1 MTAILDWEYAGWYPE
16 HWEYI
21 KVLGHW
27 RPMPDLSDYLP
38 HILPPRCE
46 REYIY
51 RHDLLGSYH
60 TPSMTRPIWPFPPF
74 PSFFLLQQYASRRTS
89 HATCFVAAIA
99 FLLHGAICRNPCGSE
114 S

>member
-1 MTAILDWEYAGWYPE
+1 LTPWNVLVDEDDYRVTAILDWEYAGWYPE

-46 REYIY
+46 REYI
-51 RHDLLGSYH
+51 
-60 TPSMTRPIWPFPPF
+60 
-74 PSFFLLQQYASRRTS
+74 
-89 HATCFVAAIA
+89 
-99 FLLHGAICRNPCGSE
+99 
-114 S
+114 